1 MSNVSKCLMCLTGTL
16 AFGEARIVYKNGH
29 FTIETMDGTELD
41 SSELTNK
48 QSYYISN
55 QDQTPNQNP
64 CYNRPP
70 RTPARMLPEP
80 HSNLQ
85 REIIMERPHLRRQVG
100 KTVLTRNELIDKGDK
115 YKSNLENVSPNQ
127 KYYNQQNLPSSSMCS
142 KEKVDSSFISLNSSK
157 QSLNQS
163 SESLSYSEQ
172 MELDDDY
179 ENASHNNRPVRY
191 HSSSSLLDSDKDE
204 IKRVAQ
210 RARRTSSFRQAQEQ
224 GSCRLSG
231 IIEDKDHVFSKR
243 RTVSLDE
250 SQNTDLNQSSHS
262 QSPNQNTNFFQRMM
276 AKRKSSMENFNLSSF
291 AKQSESAKDFF
302 SKKMTLKGLFRK
314 NRSDSPANSPLRTKL
329 SSSPPVSVFIEKDDS
344 DPKMASEPN
353 TPYKSKDMRR
363 RHTSADLFANA
374 FKHATPS
381 SHPNSNCNTPTRD
394 RDAFFRT
401 NSTPGMEAS
410 FIVRTDKLT
419 PSRTPSSSS
428 VSKSTTPT
436 PDEDQLS
443 IKSASSATSSVHS
456 VQSPPL
462 EQPHKPKTPKPVGTS
477 PRRYPSGSSQSSQSA
492 RIFSFRDRDRSRTM
506 SATSLESENSEI
518 VFEDFSELK
527 CECENLTPTLAR
539 ASKSPNTS
547 SSSVFPVKCELCG
560 KYTAELFK
568 DPHRLKKFTIG
579 PDSSEDHDKLRK
591 DLAGRLALLVQSEIS
606 ASNSNDSGI
615 QHDVSVHSSSESLK
629 VGTEE

>member
-1 MSNVSKCLMCLTGTL
+1 
-16 AFGEARIVYKNGH
+16 
-29 FTIETMDGTELD
+29 MDGTELD
-41 SSELTNK
+41 SSQLTN
-48 QSYYISN
+48 QQAIYISN
-55 QDQTPNQNP
+55 QDQTSNQKP
-64 CYNRPP
+64 SYNRPY
-70 RTPARMLPEP
+70 RTPAKMLPEP
-80 HSNLQ
+80 HSDLQ
-85 REIIMERPHLRRQVG
+85 REIITERPHLRRQVG
-100 KTVLTRNELIDKGDK
+100 KTVLTRNELIDKGDEL
-115 YKSNLENVSPNQ
+115 KSNLENVSPNQ
-127 KYYNQQNLPSSSMCS
+127 NHYNQQNLPLPSMCS
-142 KEKVDSSFISLNSSK
+142 KENVDSSFKSLNRSE

-172 MELDDDY
+172 MELDDDV
-179 ENASHNNRPVRY
+179 SRGNRPVRY
-191 HSSSSLLDSDKDE
+191 HSSSSLLDTDKEE

-231 IIEDKDHVFSKR
+231 ILEDKDHVISNR
-243 RTVSLDE
+243 RTTSLDE
-250 SQNTDLNQSSHS
+250 SQNSDSNQSRLS

-314 NRSDSPANSPLRTKL
+314 NRSDSPANSPLRTQL
-329 SSSPPVSVFIEKDDS
+329 SSSPPVSVFIEKDDN

-374 FKHATPS
+374 FKNATPS
-381 SHPNSNCNTPTRD
+381 SSNPNSNCNTPTRD
-394 RDAFFRT
+394 REAFFRT

-419 PSRTPSSSS
+419 PSRTPSSTSMA
-428 VSKSTTPT
+428 KSITPT

-443 IKSASSATSSVHS
+443 IKSTSSATSSVHS
-456 VQSPPL
+456 AQSPPM
-462 EQPHKPKTPKPVGTS
+462 EQPNKPKTPKPVGTS
-477 PRRYPSGSSQSSQSA
+477 PRRIPSGSSQSSQSS
-492 RIFSFRDRDRSRTM
+492 RIFSFRNGDRSRTM

-518 VFEDFSELK
+518 VFEDYSELM
-527 CECENLTPTLAR
+527 CECENLTPTMARVSR
-539 ASKSPNTS
+539 ASKSPKSPSSS
-547 SSSVFPVKCELCG
+547 SSSVFPVKCEICG
-560 KYTAELFK
+560 KYTAELFR

-579 PDSSEDHDKLRK
+579 PDNSEDHERVRK
-591 DLAGRLALLVQSEIS
+591 DSAGRLALLVQSEIS

-615 QHDVSVHSSSESLK
+615 QHDVSVHSSNESLK
-629 VGTEE
+629 VGTREVRELVVEVFVVCVPLNS